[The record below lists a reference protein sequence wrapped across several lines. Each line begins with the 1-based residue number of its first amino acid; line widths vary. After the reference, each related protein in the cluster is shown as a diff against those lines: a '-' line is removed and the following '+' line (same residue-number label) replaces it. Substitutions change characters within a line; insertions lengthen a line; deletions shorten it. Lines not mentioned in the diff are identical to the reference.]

1 MVAGLLTMTKCSIC
15 MSKNNQQGALN
26 WLAGQVRV
34 LLKRVEM
41 LEFEKEK
48 EKVVKGA
55 DAKSVELVHRLGP
68 FE

>member
-15 MSKNNQQGALN
+15 MSQINQQGALN
-26 WLAGQVRV
+26 WLAGQVRMR
-34 LLKRVEM
+34 LKRVDM

-55 DAKSVELVHRLGP
+55 DAKSVELWHPHL
-68 FE
+68 